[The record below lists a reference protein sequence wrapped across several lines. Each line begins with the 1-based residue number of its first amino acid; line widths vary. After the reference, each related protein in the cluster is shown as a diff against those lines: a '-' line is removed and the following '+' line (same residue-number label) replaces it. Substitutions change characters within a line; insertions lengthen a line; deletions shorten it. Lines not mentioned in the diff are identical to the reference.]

1 MCNKLQSIGL
11 TDFYFKELC
20 QRRKD
25 YLVFILN
32 GICNLNLKESD
43 IEFSNTEERDICTL
57 KTINYDIK
65 VISSNLK
72 IDIEAQIKLNS
83 NEKNENGEYVY
94 DISRS
99 FYYLAVL
106 HSRGYDYKEK
116 GYEKRRSIVVFLYK
130 YDIAGDDAIQKIGM
144 HNYSTKV
151 DYDDMLVYA
160 VSLEKIPENS
170 KIELDRA
177 LKLLSSLDMTPYL
190 DDNSSVI
197 RRAADMLCDYDKS
210 EKAQMERDARN
221 KQELEQY
228 TLLNAAKKEGHEE
241 GKAEGI
247 EEGIVI
253 GEEKGIEKGKKEN
266 QLETIKILFETG
278 LSKEDIAKHLRLDL
292 EYVKEVLK

>member
-83 NEKNENGEYVY
+83 NEKNENGEYIY

-228 TLLNAAKKEGHEE
+228 TLLNAAKKEG
-241 GKAEGI
+241 KAEGI
-247 EEGIVI
+247 EE
-253 GEEKGIEKGKKEN
+253 GIEKGKKEN
-266 QLETIKILFETG
+266 QLETIKTMFEKG
-278 LSKEDIAKHLRLDL
+278 ASIENIAYLLDLDL

>member
-20 QRRKD
+20 QKRKD

-83 NEKNENGEYVY
+83 NEKNENGEYIY

-116 GYEKRRSIVVFLYK
+116 GYEKRRSIVRL
-130 YDIAGDDAIQKIGM
+130 
-144 HNYSTKV
+144 
-151 DYDDMLVYA
+151 
-160 VSLEKIPENS
+160 
-170 KIELDRA
+170 
-177 LKLLSSLDMTPYL
+177 LK
-190 DDNSSVI
+190 
-197 RRAADMLCDYDKS
+197 KS
-210 EKAQMERDARN
+210 R
-221 KQELEQY
+221 
-228 TLLNAAKKEGHEE
+228 
-241 GKAEGI
+241 
-247 EEGIVI
+247 
-253 GEEKGIEKGKKEN
+253 
-266 QLETIKILFETG
+266 
-278 LSKEDIAKHLRLDL
+278 
-292 EYVKEVLK
+292 